1 MKILATVAALML
13 ATTATAQSTN
23 SNAHTS
29 SGASSNLN
37 QTFEGSS
44 GAPSAG
50 ANVGNNTATCMR
62 SDGVGIGVSG
72 LGLSFSN
79 SWVEDRCMT
88 QVEAKYLV
96 NLLNMPNGP
105 ARQAAVYHSCAYSP
119 ALRHT
124 LVALGHCV
132 MR

>member
-1 MKILATVAALML
+1 MKILATITALML

-23 SNAHTS
+23 SNAQTS
-29 SGASSNLN
+29 SGASSMLN
-37 QTFEGSS
+37 QTFEGNNS
-44 GAPSAG
+44 APSAG
-50 ANVGNNTATCMR
+50 ASVGNNTANCMR
-62 SDGVGIGVSG
+62 TDGIGLGVQG
-72 LGLSFSN
+72 IGLSFSN